1 MSGGVPKRISI
12 SRTQRN
18 TPSKAGNVMA
28 KRAIILCNGG
38 RSRRAICN
46 YVKKRTHAETKKE
59 KMEDGPP
66 GPNWTYAPD
75 ANFRTAVVSEQPTV
89 EVNGE
94 YFKTSTINTIT
105 FFDLNGTKPLVI

>member
-46 YVKKRTHAETKKE
+46 YVKVRAKYCPTPCGAVTHT
-59 KMEDGPP
+59 
-66 GPNWTYAPD
+66 
-75 ANFRTAVVSEQPTV
+75 
-89 EVNGE
+89 
-94 YFKTSTINTIT
+94 
-105 FFDLNGTKPLVI
+105 